1 MPGSGTP
8 PREMHIPLLGGVQEW
23 VFPNQKDPP
32 RNADAFCPS
41 QGGFSDEFQ
50 AGENFA
56 LMPSLVLGLS
66 SRPLRLAVNLARA

>member
-41 QGGFSDEFQ
+41 QGGDFQ
-50 AGENFA
+50 T
-56 LMPSLVLGLS
+56 SS
-66 SRPLRLAVNLARA
+66 SRERTLP